1 MRIPSFIPVIAAG
14 VSLSAQAAFYTYSF
28 TGINATIPDADSSG
42 YVNSQ
47 TISEGTQGNYLGGNL
62 SVADVVVR
70 LDVSGGWNGD
80 LYAYLRHETAGG
92 TGFAVLLDR
101 VGTTAGN
108 PLGSGLNGFGSDGD
122 GSPFRLTDSA
132 SYSDVH
138 GGSFPS
144 YAGHL
149 TGTWQVDQSG
159 GANSLISFHELNPV
173 GTWSL
178 FVADLSGEN
187 VSTLNGW
194 GLEITAVPEP
204 VNVALSAFAG
214 ILLVV
219 IFARSR
225 SLRSRIHHLRVAVV
239 QWIDAV

>member
-1 MRIPSFIPVIAAG
+1 MRIPSFIAVIAAG
-14 VSLSAQAAFYTYSF
+14 VSLSAQAALYTYSF
-28 TGINATIPDADSSG
+28 TGINATIPDTDSSG

-80 LYAYLRHETAGG
+80 LYAYLRHETVGG

-122 GSPFRLTDSA
+122 RSPFRLTDSA

-138 GGSFPS
+138 GGSSPT
-144 YAGHL
+144 YAGQL

-159 GANSLISFHELNPV
+159 GANSLVSFHELNPV

-187 VSTLNGW
+187 VSTLNSW

-204 VNVALSAFAG
+204 VDVALSVFAA

-219 IFARSR
+219 YVARSPVAQNQ
-225 SLRSRIHHLRVAVV
+225 IHHWRVAVV
-239 QWIDAV
+239 QWINAV